1 MNELLL
7 ILLVIG
13 AVYFPGRV
21 RALERRV
28 RRLVPVAAPAPQPN
42 PEPQAAPAPAPARAP
57 SPAPARRTVAQR
69 PTPAF
74 DWGRTLGAADLLG
87 AKALAFA
94 GGVVTLLG
102 VVFFFVLAVN
112 RGWIGPELRV
122 LCGGLASAPVFGG
135 GVLLEGR
142 LRRPF
147 SQPPAVRA
155 RNARA
160 YPNLP
165 AAAALAQA

>member
-13 AVYFPGRV
+13 AVYFSR
-21 RALERRV
+21 RIQALERRV
-28 RRLVPVAAPAPQPN
+28 RKLEPVAVPPPQPKPR
-42 PEPQAAPAPAPARAP
+42 PEPQAAPAPAPARPP
-57 SPAPARRTVAQR
+57 SPAPAKRPVAQR
-69 PTPAF
+69 RTPTF

-122 LCGGLASAPVFGG
+122 LCGGL
-135 GVLLEGR
+135 
-142 LRRPF
+142 
-147 SQPPAVRA
+147 
-155 RNARA
+155 
-160 YPNLP
+160 
-165 AAAALAQA
+165 